1 MSDNMN
7 QVALHISEANIW
19 PWVAAITA
27 ALVVLAV
34 LLEVNAGVKQLS
46 LRRRRSRYKYGHAS
60 ALLYSRHVRP
70 NIIKLSNGAFLAMY
84 EMAAPDASVFD
95 ANGLAASDFGIARA
109 VSQFNEHMVVHM
121 HQRNIA
127 YREYDGRETPYAHPV
142 LEWLD
147 KRRHSSF
154 TSGRCFRSRRIVS
167 IAWEPP
173 KHRDERLRAATS
185 AGADSSVRN
194 EDELIADFEV
204 QLQQIEAFFRTH
216 GLVRR
221 LSVVKQ
227 ADVFGISR
235 ERSEMLEHLA
245 WCISGKEIHINVPI
259 PGQELNG
266 LLGETFRGGYDL
278 KVGDSETQ
286 VIVLKA
292 LPDSTY
298 PLMFSRLAE
307 LRIDFA
313 LVVRWMPLS
322 GPEAKKLLKGAY
334 AEWTTKSNESLNN
347 MKDPHAIDMIE
358 SARQALGFLSSGGK
372 MGVVNVYVILR
383 APDKKRVKDAAQ
395 KTVALLD
402 EIGYKAFIATLTA
415 EDDYFAQ
422 LPGDGYHGV
431 RKYPL
436 SAVNV
441 AHLFSFHEESSGRR
455 LADSPTLPRRQPCL
469 TYAIAGFGETMYH
482 VNLNDE
488 PRDLFHHF
496 GVGGTGS
503 GKSVTLAHI
512 AAMWVAR
519 MPIAGFTGIDRGRS
533 LYRLCNFLDG
543 NFYDV
548 LGDQNPPGFAL
559 FSEIDEPQI
568 RRELLDIIEG
578 FVELQGDGRTSMMT
592 PQRRRSLEVAMDSML
607 QIPPNLRSLRTYYE
621 LLQDPEGILRP
632 ALLTYTR
639 DGSLGRTLDTETD
652 SFSTGMFN
660 VVEIGR
666 IFNMQPKFLI
676 PVMQVMFWK
685 ARTQVRRLKERTG
698 NYDIHWL
705 FQIDEAHTLL
715 NHKLGQKFIQDELK
729 MGRKE
734 KRALGLW
741 SNAASDYAKSE
752 IKNDILEACKTRF
765 FFRNLDVLD
774 DEGVRAMYAELG
786 LPRRGIEWLPDIQ
799 LYSMLLHQPASR
811 ELQEIRWNFD
821 RAWLAIIGRGRDSD
835 NRRLDDFK
843 ERFPHSWR
851 EELLRFEGV
860 DEKLISELLAL
871 LEATRRLHQE
881 SGLTYASSAAGQA
894 SNYAV
899 I

>member
-1 MSDNMN
+1 MN
-7 QVALHISEANIW
+7 SVALHIAQANLW
-19 PWVAAITA
+19 PWIAAATA
-27 ALVVLAV
+27 AVVVLAI
-34 LLEVNAGVKQLS
+34 LLEAIGGVKQLS
-46 LRRRRSRYKYGHAS
+46 LRRRRARYKYGHAS
-60 ALLYSRHVRP
+60 ALLYSRLVRP
-70 NIIKLSNGAFLAMY
+70 NMIKLSNGAFLAMY
-84 EMAAPDASVFD
+84 EMAAPDASVYD
-95 ANGLAASDFGIARA
+95 AQGLAAADFGIARA
-109 VSQFNEHMVVHM
+109 VSQFNENMVVHM
-121 HQRNIA
+121 HQRNMS
-127 YREYDGRETPYAHPV
+127 YSEYDMRETAYPHPV

-147 KRRHSSF
+147 RRRESVF
-154 TSGRCFRSRRIVS
+154 TAGRCYRSRRIVS
-167 IAWEPP
+167 VAWEPP
-173 KHRDERLRAATS
+173 SQRDERLRAATS
-185 AGADSSVRN
+185 AGVDSAVRN
-194 EDELIADFEV
+194 EDELIEDFEA
-204 QLQQIEAFFRTH
+204 QLSQIEAFFRTH
-216 GLVRR
+216 GMVRR
-221 LSVVKQ
+221 LGVVRRP
-227 ADVFGISR
+227 DRFGISR
-235 ERSEMLEHLA
+235 ERSEMLAHLA
-245 WCISGKEIHINVPI
+245 WCISGRDVSVNVPI
-259 PGQELNG
+259 PGQEING
-266 LLGETFRGGYDL
+266 ILGETFRGGYDV
-278 KVGDSETQ
+278 KVGEAETR

-292 LPDSTY
+292 LPESTY
-298 PLMFSRLAE
+298 PLMFARLQE
-307 LRIDFA
+307 LQIDFS

-322 GPEAKKLLKGAY
+322 GPEAKKMMKGAL
-334 AEWTTKSNESLNN
+334 AEWTTKSQES
-347 MKDPHAIDMIE
+347 MSMTDPHAIDMIE
-358 SARQALGFLSSGGK
+358 SARQAIGFLSSGGK
-372 MGVVNVYVILR
+372 MGVVNVYVVLR
-383 APDKKRVKDAAQ
+383 SPDKKRVKDAAQ

-441 AHLFSFHEESSGRR
+441 AHMFSFHEESSGRR
-455 LADSPTLPRRQPCL
+455 LAESPTLPRRQPAL
-469 TYAIAGFGETMYH
+469 SYAISGFGETLYH

-519 MPIAGFTGIDRGRS
+519 MPIAGFTGIDRGKS

-568 RRELLDIIEG
+568 RRELLDILEG
-578 FVELQGDGRTSMMT
+578 FVDLQGNGRDSLMT
-592 PQRRRSLEVAMDSML
+592 PLRRKALENAMDSML
-607 QIPPNLRSLRTYYE
+607 QIPSELRSLRTYYE
-621 LLQDPEGILRP
+621 LLQDPEGVLRP
-632 ALLTYTR
+632 ALHTYTR
-639 DGSLGRTLDTETD
+639 EGSLGRTLDTETD
-652 SFSTGMFN
+652 SFTTGMFN

-666 IFNMQPKFLI
+666 IFNMQPKYLI
-676 PVMQVMFWK
+676 PVLQVMFWK

-715 NHKLGQKFIQDELK
+715 GHKLGQKFIQDELK

-741 SNAASDYAKSE
+741 SNAASDYAKSD

-774 DEGVRAMYAELG
+774 DEGVRNMYAELG
-786 LPRRGIEWLPDIQ
+786 LPRRGIEWLPDVQ

-811 ELQEIRWNFD
+811 EIQEIRWNLD
-821 RAWLAIIGRGRDSD
+821 KAWLAIIGRSRDAD
-835 NRRLDDFK
+835 NRRLDDYK

-860 DEKLISELLAL
+860 HEDQIRDLLTL
-871 LEATRRLHQE
+871 LEATRRLHE
-881 SGLTYASSAAGQA
+881 DGGLNYASVGKS
-894 SNYAV
+894 V
-899 I
+899 EFVTT